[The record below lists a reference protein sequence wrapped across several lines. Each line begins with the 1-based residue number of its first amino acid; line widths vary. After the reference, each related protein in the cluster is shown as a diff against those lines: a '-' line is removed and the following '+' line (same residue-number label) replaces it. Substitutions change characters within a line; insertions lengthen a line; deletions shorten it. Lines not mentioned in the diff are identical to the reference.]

1 MSTMPATLVNEQ
13 GRRGQWQPRQRR
25 EWLPYIFLAP
35 TLLLL
40 AVFMISPVLSGA
52 VMSLFKTALDGTT
65 TFAGAANYR
74 LLLSETRFQTNITLS
89 LLYVVGNLSLSLPFA
104 YAAALLITRPLRAA
118 QALRGIFLLPWIVA
132 PVVSAL
138 LFRSLVDPTFGPLS
152 WLVQHLTGRQHVIL
166 TEPALAMGTII
177 LHSFWRSFPFMM
189 LFLAA
194 GIASI
199 PPEVYEAAKVDG
211 GGRWTQFRYLTL
223 PLTKVHLAVVLVV
236 ITMWTLQDAE
246 TVYAMT
252 EGGPGYSTEVAAVRL
267 FKMSFINF
275 DLNSGATIGIVLVVV
290 GVLFMFAYLRL
301 TGGLRE
307 LR

>member
-1 MSTMPATLVNEQ
+1 MPGFSPPVPRA
-13 GRRGQWQPRQRR
+13 RRRQL
-25 EWLPYIFLAP
+25 LPYVLLAP
-35 TLLLL
+35 TVLLLG
-40 AVFMISPVLSGA
+40 AFMVSPVLSGA
-52 VMSLFKTALDGTT
+52 FLSMFRTALDGTRS
-65 TFAGAANYR
+65 FVGASNYR
-74 LLLSETRFQTNITLS
+74 LLLGETRFRSNVTLS
-89 LLYVVGNLSLSLPFA
+89 LFYVLGNLSLSLPFA
-104 YAAALLITRPLRAA
+104 YAAALLITRPVRAA
-118 QALRGIFLLPWIVA
+118 RVLRGIYLLPWIVA

-152 WLVQHLTGRQHVIL
+152 WLVEKVSGRPHVIL
-166 TEPALAMGTII
+166 TEPPLAMGTII

-199 PPEVYEAAKVDG
+199 PQELYEAAKVDG

-223 PLTKVHLAVVLVV
+223 PLTKVHLGVVLVV

-275 DLNSGATIGIVLVVV
+275 DLNTGATIGVILVVL

-301 TGGLRE
+301 TGGARDLQ
-307 LR
+307 

>member
-1 MSTMPATLVNEQ
+1 MPDTPVSDKSRP
-13 GRRGQWQPRQRR
+13 GRREPRRR
-25 EWLPYIFLAP
+25 EWLPYALLAP
-35 TLLLL
+35 SVLLLL
-40 AVFMISPVLSGA
+40 FFMISPVFSGA
-52 VMSLFKTALDGTT
+52 VLSLFKTALNGTT
-65 TFAGAANYR
+65 SFVGGANYR
-74 LLLSETRFQTNITLS
+74 LLLSETRCRTNLTLS
-89 LLYVVGNLSLSLPFA
+89 LLYVLGNLSLSLPFS
-104 YAAALLITRPLRAA
+104 YAAALLITKPFRAA
-118 QALRGIFLLPWIVA
+118 RALRGIYLLPWIVA

-152 WLVQHLTGRQHVIL
+152 WVVEKVTGQQHVIL
-166 TEPALAMGTII
+166 TEPTLAMGTII

-199 PPEVYEAAKVDG
+199 PPEVYEAARVDG
-211 GGRWTQFRYLTL
+211 GSRWTQFRYLTL
-223 PLTKVHLAVVLVV
+223 PLTKVHLGVVLVV

-275 DLNSGATIGIVLVVV
+275 DLNGGATIGIVLVIV
-290 GVLFMFAYLRL
+290 GVLFMLAYLRL

-307 LR
+307 PQ

>member
-1 MSTMPATLVNEQ
+1 MPATLVNEQ
-13 GRRGQWQPRQRR
+13 GRRGQWQPRRRR
-25 EWLPYIFLAP
+25 EWVADIFLAP

-65 TFAGAANYR
+65 TFAGGANYR

-166 TEPALAMGTII
+166 TEPTLAMGTII

-307 LR
+307 LQ